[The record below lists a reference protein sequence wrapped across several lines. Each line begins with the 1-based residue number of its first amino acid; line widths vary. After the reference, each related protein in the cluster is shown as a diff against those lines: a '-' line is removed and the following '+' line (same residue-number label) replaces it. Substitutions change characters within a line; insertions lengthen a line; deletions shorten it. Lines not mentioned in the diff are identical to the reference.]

1 MTTEVEAQTRSE
13 KRLYR
18 SRTDRK
24 IAGVLGGIA
33 AYLGMD
39 PSLVRIAYVIAT
51 VMTAFVPLM
60 LLYIVM
66 MFIVPREP
74 KAKDGG

>member
-1 MTTEVEAQTRSE
+1 MTAEIEIPTRTP

-33 AYLGMD
+33 AYLGLD
-39 PSLVRIAYVIAT
+39 PSLIRIAYVIAT
-51 VMTAFVPLM
+51 VLTAFVPLM

-74 KAKDGG
+74 KAKNGR